1 MSFTVSAQSIG
12 HVHIGDNICQKN
24 EIKKKYFLLQKKGVI
39 QHQIL
44 EKMAFCEYTLSGL
57 NIFTQAFLKQSH
69 YFKMVKFTKKAGG
82 NRNKK

>member
-1 MSFTVSAQSIG
+1 MSTIVDAQSIAQI
-12 HVHIGDNICQKN
+12 HIGYNICQKTKF
-24 EIKKKYFLLQKKGVI
+24 KKTIFYYRKKGVI

-69 YFKMVKFTKKAGG
+69 YFKMVKFTK
-82 NRNKK
+82 